1 MEEKKL
7 TPMEM
12 IIIQMIDRLC
22 DEELDNVELDFD
34 TKYHIARRFINND
47 DIFDMIYQVLL
58 EYIKGEVDEENE
70 QYGKIF
76 NR

>member
-70 QYGKIF
+70 
-76 NR
+76 